1 MSSKVARRVIDD
13 YLATS
18 EAHHYIRNQDLTSL
32 YDSCQ
37 FMYISELTKKL
48 YECGVNPLEYLTVI
62 PITYAQNIVLPE
74 TTIIIPSNIIRIE
87 PRAFINSTV
96 HEVVFEEGCE
106 IIGGSVFARCLL
118 ERVVLPKSLKK
129 LGQNAFNGIYRN
141 VDVHYRG
148 TATDWKKI
156 IRLDKFPY
164 TVHCI
169 DYDIEPEEEQ

>member
-1 MSSKVARRVIDD
+1 MNSKVARKVIDD

-18 EAHHYIRNQDLTSL
+18 EAQHYIRNEDLTSL

-62 PITYAQNIVLPE
+62 PSRYAQNIILPE
-74 TTIIIPSNIIRIE
+74 TTVVIPSNIRLIE
-87 PRAFINSTV
+87 QRAFRNSTV
-96 HEVVFEEGCE
+96 KEVIFEEGCE
-106 IIGGSVFARCLL
+106 TIGGSVFAECLL

-129 LGQNAFNGIYRN
+129 LGEDAFKGIYEN
-141 VDVHYRG
+141 VDVRYRG
-148 TATDWKKI
+148 TEEDWKKI
-156 IRLDKFPY
+156 VRLGKFPY

-169 DYDIEPEEEQ
+169 DYDVEPEEE